1 MSTMT
6 DADLI
11 AQYGGYTDEELRSFI
26 ASGIP
31 DWQKRCFEHLITL
44 RAIDAAAPACLPSGL
59 RYLAPFALWVTGIVL
74 LIISSYVFPGGM
86 CLGAFVAITVAM
98 VISLFR
104 LVRRRSQSLRLTGFL
119 LHLAGVVFA
128 LVLLP
133 WIGFQFVQG
142 AVGSSLASTRVSTGG
157 APASRPSPQDEFLK
171 EGRATDPDFDKPS
184 ATVDSGFLQRLQSNP
199 NAFSEIPDAGKA
211 ADPSLNEALK
221 RQYPPETYA
230 PDYKQF
236 GQRQPSNF

>member
-1 MSTMT
+1 MT
-6 DADLI
+6 DADLV

-26 ASGIP
+26 GSGIP
-31 DWQKRCFEHLITL
+31 DWQKQCFERLITL
-44 RAIDAAAPACLPSGL
+44 RTIEAAAPASPQSGL
-59 RYLAPFALWVTGIVL
+59 RYLVPFALWVTGIVL
-74 LIISSYVFPGGM
+74 LIISSYGFPGGM
-86 CLGAFVAITVAM
+86 CLGAFIAITVAM

-104 LVRRRSQSLRLTGFL
+104 LVRRRRQSLRLTGFL

-142 AVGSSLASTRVSTGG
+142 TVGSSLASTRVSIGG
-157 APASRPSPQDEFLK
+157 TPASRPSPQDEFLK
-171 EGRATDPDFDKPS
+171 ETRAIDPDFDKPS
-184 ATVDSGFLQRLQSNP
+184 TNVDSGFLQRLQSNP
-199 NAFSEIPDAGKA
+199 NAFAETPDAGKA
-211 ADPSLNEALK
+211 ADPALNEELK
-221 RQYPPETYA
+221 RQYPSETYA

>member
-1 MSTMT
+1 MT

-26 ASGIP
+26 GSGIP
-31 DWQKRCFEHLITL
+31 DWQKQSFERLITL
-44 RAIDAAAPACLPSGL
+44 RTIDAVAPACPPSGL
-59 RYLAPFALWVTGIVL
+59 RHLAPFALWATGIVL

-98 VISLFR
+98 VMSLFR
-104 LVRRRSQSLRLTGFL
+104 LMRRRSQSLRLPGFL

-128 LVLLP
+128 LILLP
-133 WIGFQFVQG
+133 WIGFQFVRG
-142 AVGSSLASTRVSTGG
+142 AVDSSLASTRVSIGG
-157 APASRPSPQDEFLK
+157 TPASRTSPQDEFLK
-171 EGRATDPDFDKPS
+171 EARAIDPDFDKPS
-184 ATVDSGFLQRLQSNP
+184 TTADSGFLQRLQSNP
-199 NAFSEIPDAGKA
+199 NAFAETPDSGKA
-211 ADPSLNEALK
+211 ADPALNEALK

-236 GQRQPSNF
+236 GQRPPANP